1 MITIEV
7 NDYRLFGRHGV
18 HAHEKENG
26 QDFVFDVSLDVGTR
40 GTSDRLEDA
49 VDYREV
55 AAVVRAVSESHRYD
69 LLEALAPAVAD
80 ALVARF
86 PQAEWVSVRVRK
98 TQLRLPVEWSGVTV
112 RREARRP

>member
-1 MITIEV
+1 MSVVELRGLEV
-7 NDYRLFGRHGV
+7 FGYHGV
-18 HAHEKENG
+18 NEHEQRDG
-26 QDFVFDVSLDVGTR
+26 QTFLYDVRLEVGDA
-40 GTSDRLEDA
+40 GTSDRIEDA

-55 AAVVRAVSESHRYD
+55 AAVVREVSEGRRYD

-98 TQLRLPVEWSGVTV
+98 TQLRLPVEWSAVSV
-112 RREARRP
+112 RREARR